1 MIHHCCLQIII
12 IFIWRQICESSTIR
26 TFRCK
31 SVGTFRSKSS
41 VGTFR
46 SKSSVGTFWR
56 KSSSGGSGLAGFSS
70 TNGNLKILY
79 RWPSNCK
86 SSLHQ
91 FLIDFKQLIWYV
103 VTSQTIQLDLL
114 LIKML
119 LSNFFGYLFI
129 FGQLFVY
136 I

>member
-79 RWPSNCK
+79 RWPGNCK

-114 LIKML
+114 IKMI
-119 LSNFFGYLFI
+119 LSNFFR
-129 FGQLFVY
+129 LFVY
-136 I
+136 IRLSVYI